1 MKLLHLDAIFY
12 NFIAKNLSSGRR
24 SFLPPDNGPT
34 MQRYENKNLRENDNH
49 KCGRR
54 FVRNAYPTICRQ
66 LLRFVSFQLFQGF
79 ATSLR
84 TWPAVL
90 WKTKTWQRTK
100 SQQIWS
106 ECCAAPK
113 AVKLVLAYFL
123 NFAFFL
129 NLPPWGEWWIPG
141 INAMKILAENMPFIF
156 RSNATN
162 ESKTTI
168 RRAVGPPIHIKAKS
182 EAAAAS
188 PRRKGQW
195 AMATKEKFL
204 FFFISYISCLQSFL
218 AYSVVEVTSA
228 GLEPAIPGSVGR
240 CLIHWATRPLRIF
253 FAPRAWQLR
262 RSKTN
267 TFKLQYVLLSICFF
281 SFVFNFQ
288 ML

>member
-90 WKTKTWQRTK
+90 GKTKTWQRTK

-113 AVKLVLAYFL
+113 AGKLVLAYFL
-123 NFAFFL
+123 NFEIFF

-141 INAMKILAENMPFIF
+141 INAMKIFAENMLFIF

-195 AMATKEKFL
+195 AMATKEKF
-204 FFFISYISCLQSFL
+204 FFFHFLHFVPSMLSSFQRCWEWPRQDSNLQSQAPWADAL
-218 AYSVVEVTSA
+218 SI
-228 GLEPAIPGSVGR
+228 GPRGR
-240 CLIHWATRPLRIF
+240 CD
-253 FAPRAWQLR
+253 
-262 RSKTN
+262 
-267 TFKLQYVLLSICFF
+267 
-281 SFVFNFQ
+281 FVFV
-288 ML
+288 LYTL

>member
-1 MKLLHLDAIFY
+1 MLQQVSILLLVWMLLNNIQNDEAIASWRHFLQ
-12 NFIAKNLSSGRR
+12 FHQKNLSSGRR

-90 WKTKTWQRTK
+90 GKTKTWQRTK

-113 AVKLVLAYFL
+113 AGKLVLAYFL
-123 NFAFFL
+123 NFELLL

-141 INAMKILAENMPFIF
+141 INAMKIFAENM
-156 RSNATN
+156 
-162 ESKTTI
+162 
-168 RRAVGPPIHIKAKS
+168 
-182 EAAAAS
+182 
-188 PRRKGQW
+188 
-195 AMATKEKFL
+195 L
-204 FFFISYISCLQSFL
+204 
-218 AYSVVEVTSA
+218 VVPKQRYE
-228 GLEPAIPGSVGR
+228 
-240 CLIHWATRPLRIF
+240 
-253 FAPRAWQLR
+253 
-262 RSKTN
+262 
-267 TFKLQYVLLSICFF
+267 
-281 SFVFNFQ
+281 
-288 ML
+288 